1 MSIVLD
7 PFVHRHWDNPDHPGA
22 RITSTSKDQFIN
34 RVRQFIDDRGGFD
47 AISLG
52 GYAPFC
58 RHVFMPNFTD
68 AQVDC
73 IPITS
78 DVIPLIKTAYRARR
92 PSELPV
98 LIRWVEAADL
108 PGGAPSAAYL
118 DLIFYCRAM
127 LEGESGGDL
136 NIWSLVSIK
145 GQLVDYE
152 TPMLPSTALR
162 NALGPAQG
170 GSREPLDPVTYRQA
184 VEFWDSH
191 VSVH

>member
-1 MSIVLD
+1 MAIVLD
-7 PFVHRHWDNPDHPGA
+7 PFAHRHWDDPDHPGA
-22 RITSTSKDQFIN
+22 RITSLSKDEFTTH
-34 RVRQFIDDRGGFD
+34 VRQFVADGGGFD
-47 AISLG
+47 AISVG
-52 GYAPFC
+52 GYARFC
-58 RHVFMPNFTD
+58 RHVFIPNFTD

-78 DVIPLIKTAYRARR
+78 DVVRLIKTTYRARR

-98 LIRWVEAADL
+98 LIRWVEATEI

-127 LEGESGGDL
+127 LEGGDL
-136 NIWSLVSIK
+136 NTWSLVSIK

-162 NALGPAQG
+162 NALGPAYG
-170 GSREPLDPVTYRQA
+170 GSSEPIDPAAYRRA